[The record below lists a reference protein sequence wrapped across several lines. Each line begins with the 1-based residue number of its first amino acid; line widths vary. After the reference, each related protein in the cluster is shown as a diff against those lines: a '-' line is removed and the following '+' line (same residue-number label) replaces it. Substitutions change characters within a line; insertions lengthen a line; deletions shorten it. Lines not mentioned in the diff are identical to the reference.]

1 MSDLAFNY
9 IGQTGDL
16 ASPGKFVTGE
26 AAIEQNVRIRLRFLE
41 GSWFLDEALGIP
53 YIDTILIKNPDMLL
67 VESIFRQAVE
77 STTGI
82 QSVETMDLSL
92 DATRKLTVSFTAT
105 MDTGQALVF
114 SPFVIQV

>member
-1 MSDLAFNY
+1 MSDLALNY

-16 ASPGKFVTGE
+16 APPGKLIEGE

-41 GSWFLDEALGIP
+41 GSWFLDLAQGIP
-53 YIDTILIKNPDMLL
+53 YVDTILIKNPDLLL
-67 VESIFRQAVE
+67 VESIFREAIL

-82 QSVETMDLSL
+82 QSVNTMDLSL
-92 DATRKLTVSFTAT
+92 DLTRKLTVSFTAT